1 MGMWGLGMAAW
12 CFRMRKTY
20 PALMFT
26 ALHAI
31 AQAKG
36 ALALGLG
43 YGKDTS
49 IDSDRDLS
57 TQPLIVVR
65 IQGSERSRVLMDP
78 YRLHHGKVVSRLVIS
93 REVNSIIY
101 MYTTSR
107 SQ

>member
-1 MGMWGLGMAAW
+1 MLMGAFDMGMWGLGMAAW

-36 ALALGLG
+36 TLALGLG

-65 IQGSERSRVLMDP
+65 IQREGKKPSPHGPLSTSSWKSRIQTG
-78 YRLHHGKVVSRLVIS
+78 HIA
-93 REVNSIIY
+93 
-101 MYTTSR
+101 
-107 SQ
+107 